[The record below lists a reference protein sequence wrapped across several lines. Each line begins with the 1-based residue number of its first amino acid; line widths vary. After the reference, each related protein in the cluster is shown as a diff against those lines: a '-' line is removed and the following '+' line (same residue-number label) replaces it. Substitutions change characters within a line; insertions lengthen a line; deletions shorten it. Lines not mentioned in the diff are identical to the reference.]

1 MLKNN
6 LASGLKISNLE
17 AEKLLEIVGLN
28 KQVRA
33 EDLSVVNW
41 QKLFAASRSLVL

>member
-17 AEKLLEIVGLN
+17 AEKLLENIDLD

-33 EDLSVVNW
+33 ED
-41 QKLFAASRSLVL
+41 